1 MFDGNTEITSFNEL
15 VHFTS
20 LTTLPDRCFRNCPNL
35 TELTLPPSM
44 KTLGIMCFGI
54 ANANYLEGM
63 RSSLVHIYNLE

>member
-1 MFDGNTEITSFNEL
+1 MFEGNTDITSFNEL

-20 LTTLPDRCFRNCPNL
+20 LTTLSDKCFRNCPNL

-54 ANANYLEGM
+54 GSAAYNEGM